1 MKALLK
7 ASVVNRFRSRID
19 VPLIFSS
26 GKSAAEIILIFCG
39 FS

>member
-26 GKSAAEIILIFCG
+26 GKSAAEATMISC
-39 FS
+39 